1 MTEFVPYLRTH
12 MNKLLSLRKLALPLS
27 MAMLLAPM
35 AALAGDEDLAVVVS
49 KDSPINNLTKSQ
61 LRKLVLGEQESWPS
75 GQKVTVVLNAPG
87 TAERKGVL
95 SLICRMTE
103 TDYVKHAIHAKASGE
118 AMAMRILA
126 PSGAAARQIIG
137 NDLGAVGF
145 LRLSEVNDTVKILKV
160 DGVGAGEKDYKLKAV
175 K

>member
-1 MTEFVPYLRTH
+1 
-12 MNKLLSLRKLALPLS
+12 MNKLFFLNKLAMTLTV
-27 MAMLLAPM
+27 AAFLAPGVAV
-35 AALAGDEDLAVVVS
+35 AADEDLAVVVS

-75 GQKVTVVLNAPG
+75 GQKVTVVLNSPG

-103 TDYVKHAIHAKASGE
+103 NDYVQHAIQARASGE
-118 AMAMRILA
+118 AVAMRILA
-126 PSGAAARQIIG
+126 PSGTAARTIVG

>member
-1 MTEFVPYLRTH
+1 
-12 MNKLLSLRKLALPLS
+12 MNKLFFLNKLALTLTV
-27 MAMLLAPM
+27 AAFLAP
-35 AALAGDEDLAVVVS
+35 AVALAGDEDLAVIVS

-75 GQKVTVVLNAPG
+75 GQKVTVVLNSPG

-95 SLICRMTE
+95 TLICRMSE
-103 TDYVKHAIHAKASGE
+103 QDYVQHAIHAKAAGE
-118 AMAMRILA
+118 AMALRILA
-126 PSGAAARQIIG
+126 PSGTAARQIVG

-145 LRLSEVNDTVKILKV
+145 VRLSEVNDTVKILKV